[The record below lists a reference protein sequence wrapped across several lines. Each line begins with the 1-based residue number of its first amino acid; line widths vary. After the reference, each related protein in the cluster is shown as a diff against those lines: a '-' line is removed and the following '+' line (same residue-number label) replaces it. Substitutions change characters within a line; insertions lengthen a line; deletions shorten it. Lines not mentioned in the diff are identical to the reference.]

1 MKIRILLP
9 VDDSE
14 ASNVAVDAFLQRLD
28 RYSETPEVHLL
39 NVQPPLRGDIGSF
52 LKPGLIEQYHRDEGM
67 KALEPVQQRLVAAG
81 LTPKVHVVVGHAA
94 ETIVRYAT
102 EQDCQQI
109 LMGSRGLGSAGGWFL
124 GSTVTRVLHQATVP
138 VLVLR

>member
-9 VDDSE
+9 VDDSV
-14 ASNVAVDAFLQRLD
+14 ASSQAVDAFLQRLD
-28 RYSETPEVHLL
+28 WYGEPPEVHLL
-39 NVQPPLRGDIGSF
+39 NVQPPLRGDISTF

-67 KALEPVQQRLVAAG
+67 KVIEPVRQRLEAAG
-81 LTPKVHVVVGHAA
+81 LTPKVHAIVGHAA
-94 ETIVRYAT
+94 ETIVRYAV
-102 EQDCQQI
+102 EQGCDQI
-109 LMGSRGLGSAGGWFL
+109 VMGSRGLGSTGSWFL

>member
-14 ASNVAVDAFLQRLD
+14 ASSLD
-28 RYSETPEVHLL
+28 WYSENPEVHLL
-39 NVQPPLRGDIGSF
+39 NVQPPLRGDIASF

-67 KALEPVQQRLVAAG
+67 KALEPVRQRLAAAG

-102 EQDCQQI
+102 EQGCQQI
-109 LMGSRGLGSAGGWFL
+109 MMGSRGLGSVGGWFL
-124 GSTVTRVLHQATVP
+124 GSTVTRVLHQSTIP